1 MLRNRP
7 KRARQTIPVL
17 PFGAAGE
24 VKKTDIE
31 SDYHLLKVLS

>member
-1 MLRNRP
+1 VEL
-7 KRARQTIPVL
+7 L

-24 VKKTDIE
+24 VKTTDIE